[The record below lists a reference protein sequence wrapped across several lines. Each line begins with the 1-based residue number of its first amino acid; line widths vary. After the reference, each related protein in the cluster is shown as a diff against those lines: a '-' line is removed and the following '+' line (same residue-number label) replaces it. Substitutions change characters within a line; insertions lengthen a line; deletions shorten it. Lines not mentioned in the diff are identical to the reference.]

1 MSAQIPR
8 QPFNRVRVL
17 AFGHEN
23 HRAPLRIRRERHI
36 LMTLGSRSLI
46 NRHTLHLAVI
56 RLKLYRP
63 PSAFLARINSY
74 RTQNQFARA
83 LQELGGAVR
92 TKFLLRWIWD
102 EPMRR
107 TVHKCTTR
115 IERYHRFA
123 AQIYKLLG

>member
-1 MSAQIPR
+1 MPNAISNSLSLNVNFPFDYLPDNLASNCWFAHSK
-8 QPFNRVRVL
+8 FNR
-17 AFGHEN
+17 G
-23 HRAPLRIRRERHI
+23 
-36 LMTLGSRSLI
+36 
-46 NRHTLHLAVI
+46 
-56 RLKLYRP
+56 LKLYRP

-83 LQELGGAVR
+83 LQELGRAVR